1 MEFLLRGCCNGPQS
15 SVQVVIVIYCGT
27 REPPPPPHTVFCIL
41 FFLLVRGVIKPVRW
55 DMCNEKWN

>member
-27 REPPPPPHTVFCIL
+27 REPPPPHTHS
-41 FFLLVRGVIKPVRW
+41 LLYFIFPSCKRCYKTSKVGYVQ
-55 DMCNEKWN
+55 

>member
-27 REPPPPPHTVFCIL
+27 REPPPPHS
-41 FFLLVRGVIKPVRW
+41 LLYFIFPSCKRCYKTSKVGYVQ
-55 DMCNEKWN
+55 

>member
-27 REPPPPPHTVFCIL
+27 REPPLPTQSFVFY
-41 FFLLVRGVIKPVRW
+41 FSFL
-55 DMCNEKWN
+55 

>member
-27 REPPPPPHTVFCIL
+27 REPPPPPHS
-41 FFLLVRGVIKPVRW
+41 LLYFIFPSCKRCYKTSKVGYVQ
-55 DMCNEKWN
+55 